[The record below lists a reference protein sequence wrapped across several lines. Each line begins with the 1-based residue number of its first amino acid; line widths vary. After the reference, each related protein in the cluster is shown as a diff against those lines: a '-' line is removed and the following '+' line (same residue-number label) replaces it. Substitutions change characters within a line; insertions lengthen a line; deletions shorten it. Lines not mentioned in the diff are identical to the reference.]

1 MPSFPAR
8 LRRYRRLLATAMPII
23 MMGAEAAHADTIQ
36 TVGQGGTLT
45 AASTWSDTA
54 AGTTPP
60 TVNGDGTTNPA
71 TGVVVN
77 DISSNPSS
85 TYIFDRTMSN
95 PSGSYAGF
103 TIKDGNQ
110 TPGENIGFLD
120 SYVFTV
126 STAISNATLIS
137 LNLDTTL
144 GLDDLSMRIYQ
155 YSSSNNY
162 NVSTSQAPGGTL
174 LVDSW
179 SLSDNASSGNIV
191 ASTTLSQN
199 GLAAGT
205 YVLQV
210 AGLETGTQSGTYQG
224 SLNIDP
230 VPLPAALPL
239 IVSGLG
245 LLGGLARRRR
255 NV

>member
-1 MPSFPAR
+1 MTSSPAR
-8 LRRYRRLLATAMPII
+8 LRLYRRLVAATAIPVMI
-23 MMGAEAAHADTIQ
+23 MGVEAAQADMIQ

-54 AGTTPP
+54 AGMTPP
-60 TVNGDGTTNPA
+60 TVEGTGTNNPA
-71 TGVVVN
+71 VGVVVN

-85 TYIFDRTMSN
+85 TYIFNRTISS
-95 PSGSYAGF
+95 PSGSYNGF
-103 TIKDGNQ
+103 TIKDGGQ
-110 TPGENIGFLD
+110 TPGESIGFLD

-126 STAISNATLIS
+126 TTAISNATLIS
-137 LNLDTTL
+137 LNLNTTL

-155 YSSSNNY
+155 YSSSNSY
-162 NVSTSQAPGGTL
+162 NVSAYQTPGAT
-174 LVDSW
+174 VIDSW
-179 SLSDNASSGNIV
+179 SASDNASSGNYV
-191 ASTTLSQN
+191 ASTALSQN

-245 LLGGLARRRR
+245 LLGGLVRRRKSS
-255 NV
+255 